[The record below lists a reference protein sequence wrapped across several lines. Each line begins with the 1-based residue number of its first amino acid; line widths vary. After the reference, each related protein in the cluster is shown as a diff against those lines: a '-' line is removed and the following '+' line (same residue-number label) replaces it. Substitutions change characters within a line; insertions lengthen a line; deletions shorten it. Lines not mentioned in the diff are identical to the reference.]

1 MVGEIRDAETAEIA
15 INSALTGHLVF
26 STLHTNTAAGTF
38 PRLIDLGVNPKI
50 ISSALNIAMAQ
61 RLVRKLCEECKKEIL
76 LEGKAK
82 ETIIAILDSISD
94 KTYLENIQTTN
105 VWQNTGC
112 DKCNNTGFK
121 GRIGV
126 YEAIVMD
133 ENIERVVKDNPS
145 EREIKKAAKAQNL
158 LDIREDGVLKIL
170 AGITTLD
177 ELERV
182 VDVEKE

>member
-1 MVGEIRDAETAEIA
+1 M
-15 INSALTGHLVF
+15 
-26 STLHTNTAAGTF
+26 
-38 PRLIDLGVNPKI
+38 
-50 ISSALNIAMAQ
+50 
-61 RLVRKLCEECKKEIL
+61 
-76 LEGKAK
+76 
-82 ETIIAILDSISD
+82 
-94 KTYLENIQTTN
+94 ENIQTTN